1 MESYIYLNDLLI
13 YAYHGVSPQETKVG
27 NTFHID
33 LKLKIDLSQAIESD
47 DLSHTVS
54 YADVYQ
60 TVAKEMA
67 INSKLL
73 EHVAGRIVRKLF
85 AEYPTIE
92 AVEIR
97 LSKQNP
103 PMGADIASAGV
114 ELAASRLSF

>member
-67 INSKLL
+67 IKSKLL
-73 EHVAGRIVRKLF
+73 EHVAGRIIRKLF

-114 ELAASRLSF
+114 ELAVNRLPF

>member
-1 MESYIYLNDLLI
+1 MESYIYLNNLSI

-33 LKLKIDLSQAIESD
+33 LKLKIDLSQAIKSD

-54 YADVYQ
+54 YADVFQ
-60 TVAKEMA
+60 TVSKEMA
-67 INSKLL
+67 VNSKLL

-85 AEYPTIE
+85 AEYPAIE
-92 AVEIR
+92 AIEIK

-103 PMGADIASAGV
+103 PMGADIASAGI
-114 ELAASRLSF
+114 ELIMTRPTC